1 MISMIRS
8 GLAIPTVAGMDEL
21 PARAGRPTKLRS
33 GSHRVAEAPLD
44 GWPIWIHLPIA
55 EAERLSPSLEM
66 PRYCEA
72 RRCQSKHRTA
82 TTLHALI
89 SPVGEAEAESV
100 WVACAECTHLMLE
113 GAYAT

>member
-8 GLAIPTVAGMDEL
+8 VPAIPTLAGMDGVA
-21 PARAGRPTKLRS
+21 ARVLAGSPSDRQ
-33 GSHRVAEAPLD
+33 
-44 GWPIWIHLPIA
+44 PIWIHLPIA

-72 RRCQSKHRTA
+72 RRCQSKQRTA